1 MPNLVNRLVAEE
13 YERTFGEAGG
23 MVIVSMAGLTVKEL
37 EALRAS
43 LAERGAKLLLVRN
56 KLARR
61 ALAGRGLEMGEEV
74 FRGNVAVAFGTGE
87 AAVLAAKV
95 LTAPEIRKAGKLSL
109 RAGVLEGSVLGA
121 SDAAALAE
129 IPDRQ
134 TLRAQLLGVLHG
146 PMRALAVSIQALPAG
161 LARLLQ
167 ARADQLTVPEPPEP
181 PEPPDPPEP
190 AVPAGEPSS
199 PGAEAPLA

>member
-13 YERTFGEAGG
+13 YEKTFGQAGG

-43 LAERGAKLLLVRN
+43 LAERGVQLRLVRN

-74 FRGNVAVAFGTGE
+74 FRGNVAVAFGAGE

-121 SDAAALAE
+121 ADATALADV
-129 IPDRQ
+129 PDRQ
-134 TLRAQLLGVLHG
+134 TLRAQLLGVLQG

-161 LARLLQ
+161 LARVLQ
-167 ARADQLTVPEPPEP
+167 ARVDQAPPSEAPEA
-181 PEPPDPPEP
+181 PEP
-190 AVPAGEPSS
+190 ALGAGEPSS
-199 PGAEAPLA
+199 AGPEVP